1 MSSKKINLSTQ
12 YVLKALIV
20 FMILILYIVNIEEFG
35 FKEYKSIISRIYNIG
50 LLSYYIIGLIRKN
63 EEIDESAEKI
73 LSKVNKICL
82 NMTLAGWIFLFLL
95 LGEPIYN
102 EIVIPRDTIG
112 LIMLIILFIIVS
124 LRAILFYYYDRKGL

>member
-20 FMILILYIVNIEEFG
+20 FMILVLYIVNIEEFG
-35 FKEYKSIISRIYNIG
+35 FKEYKPIISRIYSIG

-82 NMTLAGWIFLFLL
+82 NMTLAG
-95 LGEPIYN
+95 
-102 EIVIPRDTIG
+102 
-112 LIMLIILFIIVS
+112 
-124 LRAILFYYYDRKGL
+124 

>member
-20 FMILILYIVNIEEFG
+20 FMILVLYIVSRENSA
-35 FKEYKSIISRIYNIG
+35 FKEYKPIISRIYNIG
-50 LLSYYIIGLIRKN
+50 LLSYGIIGLIRKN

-82 NMTLAGWIFLFLL
+82 NTSIAGLIFLSIL
-95 LGEPIYN
+95 LGAPMYR

-112 LIMLIILFIIVS
+112 LLMLIMLFIIVS
-124 LRAILFYYYDRKGL
+124 LRAVLFYYYDRKGL